1 MICDATM
8 AKKIFGSPGG
18 PAGTPTLIL
27 RQAQYEAVRG
37 QRRILILSLSKD
49 EAAALAEPGPGYALR
64 RLFSGSQ
71 GLSGITTA
79 GYFLPRISILSSVP
93 IAATSGFT

>member
-1 MICDATM
+1 M
-8 AKKIFGSPGG
+8 AKKMFGFHGNPAESGPSCFGG
-18 PAGTPTLIL
+18 LSMKALLGRL
-27 RQAQYEAVRG
+27 VDG
-37 QRRILILSLSKD
+37 LILSLLKD
-49 EAAALAEPGPGYALR
+49 EAAITYARR

-93 IAATSGFT
+93 ISATSGFT